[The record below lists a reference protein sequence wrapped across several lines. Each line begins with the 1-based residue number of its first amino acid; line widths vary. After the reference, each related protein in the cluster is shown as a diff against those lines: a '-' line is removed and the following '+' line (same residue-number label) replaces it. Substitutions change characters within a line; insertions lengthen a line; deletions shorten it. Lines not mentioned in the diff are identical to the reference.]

1 MEYHNLSNSMIL
13 TKELLSDYI
22 KKWGDGTINIPAL
35 WSTLSKDG
43 FTGYDKFVS
52 LMESMDGREVVVTQ
66 RDNMGSPISI
76 RSNMQSDPNPLP
88 SPSGYEQPFQDPPE
102 KKEASYWDKYSSEK
116 TLQGPVSDIRCP
128 KCNGGAYVSDEEVVK
143 VLENTEPVK
152 VILRI
157 TYVCRSCGERFTRV
171 VSEDVDAK
179 RKDKNED
186 NKPPG
191 FPTSLESLRP
201 GMSTTGRTMEPTADR
216 LAFLDKI

>member
-1 MEYHNLSNSMIL
+1 MIL

-22 KKWGDGTINIPAL
+22 RKWGEGTINIPAL

-52 LMESMDGREVVVTQ
+52 LLESMDGREVVVTQ

-76 RSNMQSDPNPLP
+76 RSNMQRNPSSAS
-88 SPSGYEQPFQDPPE
+88 SPSGYDQSYHDTSSGQSDNYWNNQDYSNRGTIPGPE
-102 KKEASYWDKYSSEK
+102 TD
-116 TLQGPVSDIRCP
+116 VRCP
-128 KCNGGAYVSDEEVVK
+128 KCSGGAYVSDEEVVK

-179 RKDKNED
+179 KKEKSSED
-186 NKPPG
+186 RAPG

-201 GMSTTGRTMEPTADR
+201 GMSTTGRNVEPIADR